1 MSKENAVYL
10 ITGVM
15 AAGKSTVAQLLSE
28 RFDKSVHVRG
38 DVFRKMIVNGEMQ
51 MSDNLS
57 AEALE
62 QLRLRYRLA
71 ANVSDMYAEAGFHTV
86 VQDVIIGPMLEE
98 MVKLISYRPLYVIVL
113 APRAD
118 IIAARESARKKKGYG
133 DISIESLDA
142 VLQSETPRLGLWL
155 DSSEMTP
162 EETVGMIYKGLE
174 TAAKIK

>member
-86 VQDVIIGPMLEE
+86 QDVIIGPMLEE

-113 APRAD
+113 APRID

>member
-28 RFDKSVHVRG
+28 RLDKSVHVRG
-38 DVFRKMIVNGEMQ
+38 DVFIVNGEMQ
-51 MSDNLS
+51 MSDTPS

-98 MVKLISYRPLYVIVL
+98 MVKLISYRPFVCDRV
-113 APRAD
+113 
-118 IIAARESARKKKGYG
+118 G
-133 DISIESLDA
+133 
-142 VLQSETPRLGLWL
+142 TP
-155 DSSEMTP
+155 S
-162 EETVGMIYKGLE
+162 
-174 TAAKIK
+174 

>member
-28 RFDKSVHVRG
+28 RLDKSVHVRG
-38 DVFRKMIVNGEMQ
+38 DIFRKMIVNGEMQ
-51 MSDNLS
+51 MSDTPS

-162 EETVGMIYKGLE
+162 EETGWE
-174 TAAKIK
+174 